1 MSRAGRWIQLGRRA
15 AGLLATGLLLGCP
28 PKAPP
33 LTGVQTRPALPSLE
47 LPPGQTRF
55 VFDWRYEDP
64 DMRASGE
71 GAARSAY
78 PDSARVDFFL
88 QGGLGSGAAVLIG
101 QQLRAPGPAALRRL
115 VPPPPLLWA
124 ALGRLAVPPAAD
136 TAARLDG
143 DTLRVDIGR
152 GDDVWRATIAGASL
166 VRLERIE
173 SGRITQALHRV
184 EGRRVRY
191 YEAGAR
197 RSLEL
202 TVTRVDRYVEHDPS
216 IWTL

>member
-1 MSRAGRWIQLGRRA
+1 
-15 AGLLATGLLLGCP
+15 
-28 PKAPP
+28 
-33 LTGVQTRPALPSLE
+33 
-47 LPPGQTRF
+47 
-55 VFDWRYEDP
+55 
-64 DMRASGE
+64 MRASGD
-71 GAARSAY
+71 GAARSAF

-101 QQLRAPGPAALRRL
+101 QQLRAPGPAALRRI

-136 TAARLDG
+136 TSARLDG

-152 GDDVWRATIAGASL
+152 DDIWRVTIAAGAL

-173 SGRITQALHRV
+173 SGRITQSLHRAND
-184 EGRRVRY
+184 RRVRY

-202 TVTRVDRYVEHDPS
+202 TVTRVDRNIEHDPS
-216 IWTL
+216 IWSL

>member
-1 MSRAGRWIQLGRRA
+1 MACV
-15 AGLLATGLLLGCP
+15 LASAVLLGCP

-33 LTGVQTRPALPSLE
+33 LTGVETRPALPSLE
-47 LPPGQTRF
+47 VPPGHTRF
-55 VFDWRYEDP
+55 VFDWRYDDP
-64 DMRASGE
+64 DMRAGGE

-78 PDSARVDFFL
+78 PDSTRVDFFL
-88 QGGLGSGAAVLIG
+88 QGGVGSGAAVLID

-136 TAARLDG
+136 TSARLDG

-152 GDDVWRATIAGASL
+152 GDVWRVTIAGGVL

-173 SGRITQALHRV
+173 SGRIIQSLHRADD
-184 EGRRVRY
+184 RRVRY
-191 YEAGAR
+191 YDAGAR

-202 TVTRVDRYVEHDPS
+202 TVTRVDRNVEHDPS
-216 IWTL
+216 IWSL

>member
-1 MSRAGRWIQLGRRA
+1 MGKSAGRA
-15 AGLLATGLLLGCP
+15 ASVMAAAVLLGCP

-33 LTGVQTRPALPSLE
+33 LTGVETRPALPSLE
-47 LPPGQTRF
+47 VPPGHTRF

-88 QGGLGSGAAVLIG
+88 QGGLGSGAAVLVG
-101 QQLRAPGPAALRRL
+101 QELRAPGPAALRRL

-136 TAARLDG
+136 TSARLDG

-152 GDDVWRATIAGASL
+152 GDVWRVTIAGAVL
-166 VRLERIE
+166 ARLERIE
-173 SGRITQALHRV
+173 SGRITQSLHRV
-184 EGRRVRY
+184 DDRRVRY

-202 TVTRVDRYVEHDPS
+202 TVTRVDRNVEHDPS
-216 IWTL
+216 IWSL

>member
-1 MSRAGRWIQLGRRA
+1 MTRSGTVVDRAWRRTL
-15 AGLLATGLLLGCP
+15 LLAAFVLLGCP

-33 LTGVQTRPALPSLE
+33 LTGAETRAALPPLY
-47 LPPGQTRF
+47 LPPGHTRF
-55 VFDWRYEDP
+55 VFDWRYEDS

-71 GAARSAY
+71 GAARSAF

-101 QQLRAPGPAALRRL
+101 QQLRAPGPAALRRI

-136 TAARLDG
+136 TSARLDG
-143 DTLRVDIGR
+143 DTLRVDIGA
-152 GDDVWRATIAGASL
+152 DDIWRVTIAAGAL

-173 SGRITQALHRV
+173 SGRITQSLHRAD
-184 EGRRVRY
+184 GRRVRY
-191 YEAGAR
+191 YDAGAR

-202 TVTRVDRYVEHDPS
+202 TVTRVDRNVEHDPS
-216 IWTL
+216 IWSL